1 MVGVLNGGRE
11 GGPCVCLEE
20 REKISRDSATLFL
33 DMGGPAYPAGTASP
47 VSSDMPSSTAC
58 HLRRTVGVCILV
70 STVQS
75 SEHVLRTV
83 SHALNSQRAARGPHL
98 VEQGQASPPGVGRGE
113 VLPRGV
119 GRIRAH
125 V

>member
-1 MVGVLNGGRE
+1 MVVERGSVRVSRRE
-11 GGPCVCLEE
+11 GEDL
-20 REKISRDSATLFL
+20 SRFCYALPGY
-33 DMGGPAYPAGTASP
+33 GGPAYPAGTASP
-47 VSSDMPSSTAC
+47 VSSDVPSSTAC

-98 VEQGQASPPGVGRGE
+98 VEQGQASPPGVG
-113 VLPRGV
+113 
-119 GRIRAH
+119 
-125 V
+125 